1 MGKPVIA
8 GETIGILGGGQ
19 LGRMST
25 QAAQKLG
32 LKVKIFDPMTGVCAS
47 QLAQETVT
55 AAWDD
60 LDALKEFAHGCSRV
74 TLEFENIPPSTID
87 YVNTVSVCHP
97 SAKVLGIC
105 QNRQKEKEFL
115 RENKIPCAPFKI
127 INNLDEL
134 ILAVKEIGYPC
145 VLKTAVFGYDG
156 KGQIKITNEKQDLE
170 DAWAITG
177 GGRGVLEA
185 WIPHDCEISVI
196 VARGE
201 RGEVEVYEP
210 TENIHKNH
218 ILHLSLSPA
227 RINSGVI
234 NEAKLLALQIVEK
247 ISLTGILAVEMF
259 VYKEKIIVNELAP
272 RPHNSGHV
280 TLDNNTT
287 SQFEQHIRSVCG
299 LPLREIKTHTPAVML
314 NILGDLWKNGE
325 TPDWN
330 KALQYPNVKLHLY
343 NKGQAVPKR
352 KMGHLTVL
360 GPTLDE
366 ALKLAQKI
374 DQELSA

>member
-1 MGKPVIA
+1 MGTPVTP
-8 GETIGILGGGQ
+8 GEMIGILGGGQ
-19 LGRMST
+19 LGRMSA

-32 LKVKIFDPMTGVCAS
+32 YKVKIFDPASSVCAS
-47 QLAQETVT
+47 DVAEETIT
-55 AAWDD
+55 APWDD
-60 LDALKEFAHGCSRV
+60 FNALTKFSQGCSRA
-74 TLEFENIPPSTID
+74 TLEFENIPPHTIEH
-87 YVNTVSVCHP
+87 VNKITRCHP
-97 SAKVLGIC
+97 SARVLEIC

-115 RENKIPCAPFKI
+115 RENKIPCAPFRVV
-127 INNLDEL
+127 NTLGEL
-134 ILAVKEIGYPC
+134 IKAVKEIGYPC

-156 KGQIKITNEKQDLE
+156 KGQIKITSEKQDLE
-170 DAWAITG
+170 EAWSITG

-196 VARGE
+196 VVRAE
-201 RGEVEVYEP
+201 NKEVAVYEP
-210 TENIHKNH
+210 TENIHKDH

-227 RINSGVI
+227 RISQGVI
-234 NEAKLLALQIVEK
+234 NEAKSLALQIVDK
-247 ISLTGILAVEMF
+247 IGLTGILAVEMF

-299 LPLREIKTHTPAVML
+299 LPLGEIKTHTPAVML
-314 NILGDLWKNGE
+314 NLLGDLWKNGT

-330 KALQYPNVKLHLY
+330 IALQYPNVKLHLY

-352 KMGHLTVL
+352 KMGHLTVV
-360 GPTLDE
+360 GPTLEE

-374 DQELSA
+374 DQEFLS

>member
-1 MGKPVIA
+1 MGKPVTP

-19 LGRMST
+19 LGRMSA

-32 LKVKIFDPMTGVCAS
+32 YKVKIFDPATFVCAS
-47 QLAQETVT
+47 PIAQETIT
-55 AAWDD
+55 APWDD
-60 LDALKEFAHGCSRV
+60 VIALQKFTNGCSRV
-74 TLEFENIPPSTID
+74 TLEFENIPPSTIEF
-87 YVNTVSVCHP
+87 VNKITPCHP
-97 SAKVLGIC
+97 SAQVLGIC

-115 RENKIPCAPFKI
+115 RKNQILCAPFRVVNTLEEFKG
-127 INNLDEL
+127 
-134 ILAVKEIGYPC
+134 AVKEIGYPC
-145 VLKTAVFGYDG
+145 VLKTAIFGYDG
-156 KGQIKITNEKQDLE
+156 KGQIKICDETQDLE
-170 DAWAITG
+170 EAWSITG

-196 VARGE
+196 IVRGE
-201 RGEVEVYEP
+201 NGEVAVYEP
-210 TENIHKNH
+210 TENIHKDH
-218 ILHLSLSPA
+218 LLHLSLSPA
-227 RINSGVI
+227 RISTTVF
-234 NEAKLLALQIVEK
+234 NEAKSLALKIVEK
-247 ISLTGILAVEMF
+247 IGLTGILAVEMF
-259 VYKEKIIVNELAP
+259 VYRGKIMVNELAP

-299 LPLREIKTHTPAVML
+299 LPLGEIKTQQPAVML
-314 NILGDLWKNGE
+314 NILGDLWKNGI

-330 KALQYPNVKLHLY
+330 IALQYPNVKLHLY

-360 GPTLDE
+360 GPTLEE

-374 DQELSA
+374 EQELLS